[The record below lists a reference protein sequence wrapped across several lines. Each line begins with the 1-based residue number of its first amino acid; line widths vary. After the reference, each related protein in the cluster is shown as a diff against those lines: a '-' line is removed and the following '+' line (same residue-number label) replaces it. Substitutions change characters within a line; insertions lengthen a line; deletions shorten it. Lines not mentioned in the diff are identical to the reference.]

1 MMKTVFYNKYS
12 GTGMQNKMKMD
23 IRNLK
28 KPLILGSYF
37 IEFTQ
42 QYKNDQLQHT

>member
-1 MMKTVFYNKYS
+1 
-12 GTGMQNKMKMD
+12 MKMD

-28 KPLILGSYF
+28 KPLILASYF

-42 QYKNDQLQHT
+42 QYKNDPLQHT